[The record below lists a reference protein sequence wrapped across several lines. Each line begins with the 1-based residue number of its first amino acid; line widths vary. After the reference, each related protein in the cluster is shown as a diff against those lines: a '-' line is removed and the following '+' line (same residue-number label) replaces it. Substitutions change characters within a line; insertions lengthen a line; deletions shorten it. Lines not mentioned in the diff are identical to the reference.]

1 MLFVTVVNP
10 MAFVA
15 RTVVGVHEEP
25 EPTQYLSWTMSPVPV
40 VVPTALSV
48 VPCVIELP
56 AVNVNVT
63 VGAVARDVEGMT
75 PLGGELLTLAHWIV

>member
-15 RTVVGVHEEP
+15 RTVDGVHEKP
-25 EPTQYLSWTMSPVPV
+25 DPTQYLSWIVSPIPLVAPI
-40 VVPTALSV
+40 ALSV

-56 AVNVNVT
+56 AENVSDAIAT
-63 VGAVARDVEGMT
+63 LAVPNDVEGMT
-75 PLGGELLTLAHWIV
+75 PLGG